1 VDTVS
6 TIDLLLIDSDL
17 KRREDL
23 ARRFMDAGYSTLSV
37 SAIDDAIRTV
47 YGNAQLFSIAL
58 VVAGADRFAIDKDKM
73 RNLMAGVRK
82 LVILSDAVNDLEM
95 LAGAYDIGAAGYLE
109 LGMPSEALF
118 KSIELVNMGQQLFPS
133 RFVAFQAREQ
143 IAAKADGKRGGQL
156 SAREMEILGFVATG
170 DSNRA
175 IAERLN
181 ISEGTVKSHLRAIT
195 RKLGV
200 GNRTKA
206 AIWARAHGFSPH
218 G

>member
-1 VDTVS
+1 
-6 TIDLLLIDSDL
+6 
-17 KRREDL
+17 
-23 ARRFMDAGYSTLSV
+23 MDAGYSTLPV
-37 SAIDDAIRTV
+37 NTIDDAIRTV
-47 YGNAQLFSIAL
+47 FGNAQLFSIAL
-58 VVAGADRFAIDKDKM
+58 MVAGPDRWAIDKDKM

-95 LAGAYDIGAAGYLE
+95 LTGAYDVGACGYLD
-109 LGMPSEALF
+109 LGMASEALL
-118 KSIELVNMGQQLFPS
+118 KSIELVNLGQRLFPS

-143 IAAKADGKRGGQL
+143 IEARADGTRAGQL

-175 IAERLN
+175 IAERLK

-200 GNRTKA
+200 ANRTKA
-206 AIWARAHGFSPH
+206 AIWARDHGFMPPA
-218 G
+218 